1 MTWLRTPP
9 EAEPDVPAAENARQD
24 ATVARDSLDATADG
38 QRDATANGLDTS
50 PDGQRDAT
58 ANGQRDAAA
67 DGLHT
72 SPDGQRDATA
82 NGLDATA
89 PATTSRPAGAALGVL
104 GWLRWGWR
112 QLTSMRTALILL
124 FLLAAGS
131 VPGSLL
137 PQVGTNPAAVSQY
150 YSSHPLLAR
159 ILGDLSLFNVFGAPW
174 FAAVYILL
182 FTSLVGCVLPRTL
195 RLVGSARQPPPRAPG
210 NLARLP
216 FAVSYATPLAPEA
229 ALESAAK
236 ALSAKRFRLRTGPG
250 WVAAEK
256 GYLREVGNL
265 LFHMALLGLLVSIGL
280 GGLFGYKAD
289 RLLVSGTSFPNT
301 VTALDEFHPGRLV
314 GPDDLQPFTVALDHF
329 SASYVT
335 SGPLLGQPSS
345 FVAAIRYS
353 ASPQDPMHSYSLT
366 VNHPLVVDGVRVF
379 LIGHGYAP
387 TFRVTDGTGRVVFE
401 GAVPFIPV
409 ESAGLVSEGAIK
421 VPDANPQGLGFVGVF
436 LPSAIDVGGR
446 LESYFP
452 APQNPMVSLVSYAG
466 NLGMNSGPSQS
477 VYSLD
482 TAGLRELPI
491 APRPLAIGQSMK
503 LPDGLGTLTYT
514 GYQQWVS
521 LAITYDPGQ
530 TPALWSG
537 IAVLAGL
544 LLSFMV
550 RRRRVFVRARTD
562 GAGNTIVDL
571 GGLTRSDA
579 AGGFEE
585 EFAGLAAEIS
595 GLHQGHI
602 DASPSTDAGLE
613 TLDRTAPEAPDRT
626 GPEAPDRT
634 GPEAPD
640 RTGPEAPDR
649 TGPEAPDR
657 TGPEAPDRTAPE
669 APDRTGPEAADRTA
683 SEALDPPHFEKPDP
697 PDPEQSAGE

>member
-9 EAEPDVPAAENARQD
+9 EAKPDAHAAEAADLD
-24 ATVARDSLDATADG
+24 AAARDGLGATPEG
-38 QRDATANGLDTS
+38 HRDAVPEGH
-50 PDGQRDAT
+50 
-58 ANGQRDAAA
+58 RDAAA
-67 DGLHT
+67 GN
-72 SPDGQRDATA
+72 RDAA
-82 NGLDATA
+82 AR
-89 PATTSRPAGAALGVL
+89 ATTPQPAGLSLGVV
-104 GWLRWGWR
+104 GWLRWFWR
-112 QLTSMRTALILL
+112 QLTSMRTALVLL

-137 PQVGTNPAAVSQY
+137 PQVGTNPASVSQY

-159 ILGDLSLFNVFGAPW
+159 VLGDLGLFNVFGAPW
-174 FAAVYILL
+174 FAAIYILL

-210 NLARLP
+210 NLSRLP
-216 FAVSYATPLAPEA
+216 FAVSYATPLAPDA

-289 RLLVSGTSFPNT
+289 RLLVAGTSFGNT

-314 GPDDLQPFTVALDHF
+314 GPDTLQPFTVTLDHF

-335 SGPLLGQPSS
+335 SGTLLGQPAA
-345 FVAAIRYS
+345 FNAAIRYS
-353 ASPQDPMHSYSLT
+353 AAPGDRMHSYDLS
-366 VNHPLVVDGVRVF
+366 VNHPLIVDGVRVF

-387 TFRVTDGTGRVVFE
+387 EFRITDGTGRVVFD
-401 GAVPFIPV
+401 GAVPFVPV
-409 ESAGLVSEGAIK
+409 ETSGLVSEGAIK
-421 VPDANPQGLGFVGVF
+421 VPDASPEGLGFVGVF

-452 APQNPMVSLVSYAG
+452 APDNPMVSLVSYAG

-482 TAGLRELPI
+482 TSGLREL
-491 APRPLAIGQSMK
+491 AVSPRPLAIGQSIK
-503 LPDGLGTLTYT
+503 LPNGLGTLTYT

-530 TPALWSG
+530 TAALWSG

-550 RRRRVFVRARTD
+550 RRRRVFVRAGTD
-562 GAGNTIVDL
+562 EAGNTVVDL

-585 EFAGLAAEIS
+585 EFAGLAAELS
-595 GLHQGHI
+595 GLHEAHI
-602 DASPSTDAGLE
+602 GATPSTDTYTEE
-613 TLDRTAPEAPDRT
+613 TGRP
-626 GPEAPDRT
+626 GPEPHGPTDR
-634 GPEAPD
+634 EQ
-640 RTGPEAPDR
+640 
-649 TGPEAPDR
+649 
-657 TGPEAPDRTAPE
+657 
-669 APDRTGPEAADRTA
+669 
-683 SEALDPPHFEKPDP
+683 SVP

>member
-9 EAEPDVPAAENARQD
+9 DAKPDAQAATPEGRRDAAVDVQD
-24 ATVARDSLDATADG
+24 VTPEGHRDSVVDIQDVTPEG
-38 QRDATANGLDTS
+38 H
-50 PDGQRDAT
+50 
-58 ANGQRDAAA
+58 RDAAA
-67 DGLHT
+67 DMQDVTPEGH
-72 SPDGQRDATA
+72 RDAA
-82 NGLDATA
+82 A
-89 PATTSRPAGAALGVL
+89 TSRPTGLSLGVV

-112 QLTSMRTALILL
+112 QLTSMRTALVLL

-137 PQVGTNPAAVSQY
+137 PQDGTNPSSVAQY
-150 YSSHPLLAR
+150 YSSHPVLAR
-159 ILGDLSLFNVFGAPW
+159 ILGDLGLFNVFGAPW
-174 FAAVYILL
+174 FAAIYILL

-210 NLARLP
+210 NLSRLP
-216 FAVSYATPLAPEA
+216 FAVSYATPLAPET

-289 RLLVSGTSFPNT
+289 RLLVTGTSFANT

-314 GPDDLQPFTVALDHF
+314 GPDNLQPFTVTLDHF

-335 SGPLLGQPSS
+335 SGALVGQP
-345 FVAAIRYS
+345 AAFNARIRYS
-353 ASPQDPMHSYSLT
+353 ASPGDSMHSYDLT
-366 VNHPLVVDGVRVF
+366 VNHPLIVDGARVF

-387 TFRVTDGTGRVVFE
+387 EFRITDGTGRVIFD
-401 GAVPFIPV
+401 GAVPFVPV
-409 ESAGLVSEGAIK
+409 ETTGLVSEGAVK
-421 VPDANPQGLGFVGVF
+421 VPDASPKGLGFVGVF
-436 LPSAIDVGGR
+436 LPSAIDVGGK

-452 APQNPMVSLVSYAG
+452 APNNPMVSLVSYAG

-482 TAGLRELPI
+482 TAGLHEL
-491 APRPLAIGQSMK
+491 AVSPRPLAIGQSIK
-503 LPDGLGTLTYT
+503 LPNGLGTLTYT
-514 GYQQWVS
+514 GYRQWVS

-530 TPALWSG
+530 TAALWSG

-550 RRRRVFVRARTD
+550 RRRRVFVRASTD
-562 GAGNTIVDL
+562 ETGNTIVDL

-579 AGGFEE
+579 AGGFED
-585 EFAGLAAEIS
+585 EFAGLATEIS
-595 GLHQGHI
+595 GLHQ
-602 DASPSTDAGLE
+602 ASTDASQSPGPDL
-613 TLDRTAPEAPDRT
+613 EAPDRT
-626 GPEAPDRT
+626 DREGSGPSRREGS
-634 GPEAPD
+634 GPSD
-640 RTGPEAPDR
+640 PEQ
-649 TGPEAPDR
+649 
-657 TGPEAPDRTAPE
+657 
-669 APDRTGPEAADRTA
+669 
-683 SEALDPPHFEKPDP
+683 SDP

>member
-9 EAEPDVPAAENARQD
+9 EAKPDAHAAEAADQD
-24 ATVARDSLDATADG
+24 AAARD
-38 QRDATANGLDTS
+38 GLGAA
-50 PDGQRDAT
+50 PEGH
-58 ANGQRDAAA
+58 RDAA
-67 DGLHT
+67 G
-72 SPDGQRDATA
+72 
-82 NGLDATA
+82 
-89 PATTSRPAGAALGVL
+89 PATTPGPAGLSLGVA
-104 GWLRWGWR
+104 GWLRWFWR

-131 VPGSLL
+131 IPGSLL
-137 PQVGTNPAAVSQY
+137 PQVGTNPVSVSQY
-150 YSSHPLLAR
+150 YSSHPVLAR
-159 ILGDLSLFNVFGAPW
+159 ILGGLGLFNVFGAPW
-174 FAAVYILL
+174 FAAIYILL

-210 NLARLP
+210 NLSRLP
-216 FAVSYATPLAPEA
+216 FAVSYATPLAPDA
-229 ALESAAK
+229 ALNSAAK
-236 ALSAKRFRLRTGPG
+236 ALSAKRFRMRTGPG

-265 LFHMALLGLLVSIGL
+265 LFHIALLGLLVSIGL

-289 RLLVSGTSFPNT
+289 RLLVNGTSFANT

-314 GPDDLQPFTVALDHF
+314 GPDNLQPFTVALDHF

-335 SGPLLGQPSS
+335 SGALLGQP
-345 FVAAIRYS
+345 AAFNAQIRYS
-353 ASPQDPMHSYSLT
+353 ASPTDRMHSYDLT
-366 VNHPLVVDGVRVF
+366 VNHPLIVDGARVF

-387 TFRVTDGTGRVVFE
+387 EFRITDGTGRVVFD

-409 ESAGLVSEGAIK
+409 ETSGLVSEGAIK

-452 APQNPMVSLVSYAG
+452 APDNPMVSLVSYAG

-482 TAGLRELPI
+482 TAGLHELAVSPK
-491 APRPLAIGQSMK
+491 PLAVGQSIK
-503 LPDGLGTLTYT
+503 LPNGLGRLTYT

-521 LAITYDPGQ
+521 LQITYDPGQ

-550 RRRRVFVRARTD
+550 RRRRVFVRASTD
-562 GAGNTIVDL
+562 EAGNTIVDL

-595 GLHQGHI
+595 GLHEAQI
-602 DASPSTDAGLE
+602 DASRSTDTDTG
-613 TLDRTAPEAPDRT
+613 EAAQP
-626 GPEAPDRT
+626 GPEPHVPPGPQASVPPD
-634 GPEAPD
+634 PERPV
-640 RTGPEAPDR
+640 
-649 TGPEAPDR
+649 
-657 TGPEAPDRTAPE
+657 
-669 APDRTGPEAADRTA
+669 
-683 SEALDPPHFEKPDP
+683 P
-697 PDPEQSAGE
+697 PDPEQSVPSGPEQSAGE